1 MKKIAIMA
9 LIGILVAGAAIGGT
23 QFMKHAEAKVK
34 TESVENSSGNDSED
48 NGFTPDGNGQ
58 NKPEGNMPPDGN
70 GMNGQGGPGMA
81 PGGMDFDEIT
91 EEINELEAEDV
102 KADLLQKLAK
112 VQKLQKKE
120 QTAMESLIK
129 ALEDAGIEV
138 NNDRPEMPIG
148 GNNGPQNNMA
158 SDNSNNNL

>member
-9 LIGILVAGAAIGGT
+9 LIGILVAGAAIGGA

-34 TESVENSSGNDSED
+34 TESVENSSGNDSKD

-70 GMNGQGGPGMA
+70 DMNGLGGPGMTH
-81 PGGMDFDEIT
+81 GGMDFDEIT
-91 EEINELEAEDV
+91 EEINELEDEDV

-112 VQKLQKKE
+112 LQKLQEKE
-120 QTAMESLIK
+120 QTAMDSLIK

-138 NNDRPEMPIG
+138 DNDRPEMPHG

-158 SDNSNNNL
+158 SDNSNSNL

>member
-9 LIGILVAGAAIGGT
+9 LIGILVAGAAIGGA

-34 TESVENSSGNDSED
+34 TESVENSSGNDSKD

-58 NKPEGNMPPDGN
+58 NKPEGNMPPDEN

-81 PGGMDFDEIT
+81 PGGMDFDELT
-91 EEINELEAEDV
+91 EEINELEDEDV

-138 NNDRPEMPIG
+138 DNDRPEMPHG
-148 GNNGPQNNMA
+148 GNNETKGNMA
-158 SDNSNNNL
+158 SDNSSSNL

>member
-9 LIGILVAGAAIGGT
+9 LIGILVAGAAIGGA

-34 TESVENSSGNDSED
+34 TESVENSSGNDSKD

-58 NKPEGNMPPDGN
+58 NKPEGNMPPDEN

-81 PGGMDFDEIT
+81 PGGMDFDELT
-91 EEINELEAEDV
+91 EEINELEDEDV

-138 NNDRPEMPIG
+138 DNDRPEMPHG

-158 SDNSNNNL
+158 SDNSNSNL

>member
-9 LIGILVAGAAIGGT
+9 LIGILVAGAAIGGA

-34 TESVENSSGNDSED
+34 TESVENSSGNDSKD

-81 PGGMDFDEIT
+81 PGGMDFDELT
-91 EEINELEAEDV
+91 EEINELEDGDV
-102 KADLLQKLAK
+102 KADLLKKLAK
-112 VQKLQKKE
+112 VQKLQEKE
-120 QTAMESLIK
+120 QTAMDSLIK

-138 NNDRPEMPIG
+138 NNDRPEMPSG

-158 SDNSNNNL
+158 SDNSNSNL